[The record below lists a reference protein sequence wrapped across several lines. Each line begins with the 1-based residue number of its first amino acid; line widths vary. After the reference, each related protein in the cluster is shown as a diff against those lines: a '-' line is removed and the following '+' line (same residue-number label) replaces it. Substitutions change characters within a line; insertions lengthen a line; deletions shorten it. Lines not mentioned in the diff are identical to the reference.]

1 MTVAAISTVA
11 MPRLSDSMEE
21 GVIVSWLVSDG
32 DQVEVGQEI
41 AEVETDKA
49 TMPYEAEAAGKIH
62 LRAAEGETV
71 RVGDVIA
78 LIGELGTDQSA
89 VSGPPDG
96 QSRQAVAP
104 RSASPHLGTHPAPG
118 DDVGQRTS
126 SNGGGARRNAS
137 PVARR
142 LAAELG
148 VDLSALTGSGPGGRV
163 VKADV
168 QAAAYVAAEAPSP
181 PTVESNAPEPPRS
194 ATEGA
199 AKGESVRQ
207 ELSRVQAL
215 IARRMAESKATAPDF
230 VLRMDVDMEA
240 AVAVRTQLR
249 AIVGPES
256 RVPSFNDFVVKACAT
271 ALRENP
277 LANGSVRRRRVR
289 ASQPRQRRDRRRRA
303 RRFGGADDLRRR
315 PEVAGR
321 DRSTVSAA
329 SGEGARRNDHAAR
342 AGRGTFSVSNLGMFG
357 VDEFSAV
364 INPPQAAILAV
375 GALKQR
381 AVVIDGQLAARHTMT
396 IALSCDHRILY
407 GANAAEFLARIRRAL
422 ETPGSLVL

>member
-1 MTVAAISTVA
+1 M
-11 MPRLSDSMEE
+11 
-21 GVIVSWLVSDG
+21 
-32 DQVEVGQEI
+32 
-41 AEVETDKA
+41 
-49 TMPYEAEAAGKIH
+49 
-62 LRAAEGETV
+62 
-71 RVGDVIA
+71 
-78 LIGELGTDQSA
+78 
-89 VSGPPDG
+89 
-96 QSRQAVAP
+96 
-104 RSASPHLGTHPAPG
+104 
-118 DDVGQRTS
+118 
-126 SNGGGARRNAS
+126 
-137 PVARR
+137 
-142 LAAELG
+142 
-148 VDLSALTGSGPGGRV
+148 
-163 VKADV
+163 
-168 QAAAYVAAEAPSP
+168 
-181 PTVESNAPEPPRS
+181 
-194 ATEGA
+194 
-199 AKGESVRQ
+199 
-207 ELSRVQAL
+207 QAL

-277 LANGSVRRRRVR
+277 LANGSYDDGEFVLHSRVNVGIAVAVRDALVVPTIFDADQKSLGEIARLSVR
-289 ASQPRQRRDRRRRA
+289 LAEKVRD
-303 RRFGGADDLRRR
+303 GTITP
-315 PEVAGR
+315 PELAG
-321 DRSTVSAA
+321 
-329 SGEGARRNDHAAR
+329 
-342 AGRGTFSVSNLGMFG
+342 GTFSVSNLGMFG